1 MPKRKGGSLMRPL
14 VTLMVL
20 PPFNET
26 YLPCIQASLNAGVS
40 VVGLGSD
47 LNEWTTCFAGQAFFS
62 LDVHLRSEQSVMLG
76 LQELK
81 KRFHHIDRLLYV
93 MPPLLTDELSQSQ
106 STPSSLHGQT
116 FMDACGD
123 SFAQVFTVFRELAR
137 LMAMQQQGRVL
148 TLMVNRGEESEASDL
163 FVQDVRHQQM
173 QSLNLHLGEEFS
185 VYNVTFNSLSVKLE
199 NVGESFVGEQ
209 VHSFLYAPYFAGVT
223 AQHLDLG

>member
-1 MPKRKGGSLMRPL
+1 MRPL
-14 VTLMVL
+14 MTLVVL
-20 PPFNET
+20 PFFHVAYVPI
-26 YLPCIQASLNAGVS
+26 IQASLNAGVT
-40 VVGLGSD
+40 VIALGSH
-47 LNEWTTCFAGQAFFS
+47 LNEWTAHFAGQAFFP

-93 MPPLLTDELSQSQ
+93 MPAPLTDEQSQSQ

-123 SFAQVFTVFRELAR
+123 SFAQAFTLFREVAR
-137 LMAMQQQGRVL
+137 LMALQQQGRVL

-199 NVGESFVGEQ
+199 NVGEPFVFEQ
-209 VHSFLYAPYFAGVT
+209 VHSFLYASYFSGVT
-223 AQHLDLG
+223 AQYLDLG